1 MKRAVNRWLR
11 LQPWLTAFYLAS
23 IAATSPLAAQESV
36 FNLSAFGL
44 PASGESMRARG
55 MGGAA
60 VGLPE
65 DLFSLENPALLAHAR
80 RAGFYLSLLGQ
91 DSTVENLEFSHSSD
105 DVIFPMGQ
113 AVFPAWSGT
122 VFSIGYYQLI
132 DFDAALESTVT
143 FEGDTLPV
151 ALDSEGGLFVLAPGL
166 SYAIDERTGIG
177 AAFDIYLGSRD
188 VFRSV
193 QRPDLG
199 GVLTTTSDSLSR
211 DFSGLGAT
219 LGIER
224 QFGQGTRISL
234 GYRLRPTVSSG
245 VTTEISGVEVQSE
258 TEFSLPNGFSL
269 SASTRLGNEV
279 RVAGVFRR
287 SGWEGFEID
296 GVPQPDAADLVEY
309 GGGLEYTPE
318 QRKLLIGPRAPIR
331 FGMRWRQL
339 PIVINGQNVNEWALS
354 LGHSRRFGDRSRVD
368 LLFEY
373 GRRGSLDDIELTERY
388 MRLGF
393 GISAFEQW
401 RRRRS

>member
-1 MKRAVNRWLR
+1 MKHVLSRRLR
-11 LQPWLTAFYLAS
+11 LRPCLVAFALAS
-23 IAATSPLAAQESV
+23 ISVTSPLAAQESV

-44 PASGESMRARG
+44 PASGESMRARA
-55 MGGAA
+55 MGGVT

-65 DLFSLENPALLAHAR
+65 DLFSLENPALLARAG

-91 DSTVENLEFSHSSD
+91 DSKVENLELSHSFD
-105 DVIFPMGQ
+105 DVVFPMGQ
-113 AVFPAWSGT
+113 AVFPAWYNT
-122 VFSIGYYQLI
+122 VFSIGYYQPI

-151 ALDSEGGLFVLAPGL
+151 TLDSEGGVFVLSPGL
-166 SYAIDERTGIG
+166 SYAIDERTGVG
-177 AAFDIYLGSRD
+177 ASFDIYLGSRG

-199 GVLTTTSDSLSR
+199 GVLATTSDSLSR
-211 DFSGLGAT
+211 DFDGLGVT
-219 LGIER
+219 LGIEHR
-224 QFGQGTRISL
+224 FGQGTHVGL

-245 VTTEISGVEVQSE
+245 ITAELRAVEAERE
-258 TEFSLPNGFSL
+258 TEFNLPNAFSL
-269 SASTRLGNEV
+269 GVSTSLGNQV
-279 RVAGVFRR
+279 RVAGVLRR
-287 SGWEGFEID
+287 SGWEDFEID
-296 GVPQPDAADLVEY
+296 GVPQSDVADFVEY
-309 GGGLEYTPE
+309 GGGLEYTPD

-339 PIVINGQNVNEWALS
+339 PIIINDQNVNEWAFS
-354 LGHSRRFGDRSRVD
+354 FGHSRRFGDRSRVD